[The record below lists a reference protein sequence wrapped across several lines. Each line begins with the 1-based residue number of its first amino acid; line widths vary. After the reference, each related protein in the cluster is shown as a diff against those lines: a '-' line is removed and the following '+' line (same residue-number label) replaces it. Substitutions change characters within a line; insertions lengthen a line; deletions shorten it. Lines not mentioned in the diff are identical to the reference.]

1 MPRGLLH
8 VLVDI
13 DTFALPYIVVAC
25 VVLFYL
31 HKTGA
36 PPGQTVVLGI
46 ILIYALLII
55 NLTLLPIRIDQGYN
69 EWARSVDWRHFV
81 TISMSGL
88 SAYLSARH
96 GIGNILMGIPFG
108 ILFPLAS
115 VGATSTRVLV
125 MSLTLSSGIEI
136 AQLALNVSG
145 YAFPFRA
152 IDSRDVVC
160 NVLGAMIGFAVY
172 CMLSWIYR
180 SVVQV
185 PPHQDKIW
193 RYFHLALTRQR
204 PPGEP

>member
-1 MPRGLLH
+1 M
-8 VLVDI
+8 
-13 DTFALPYIVVAC
+13 
-25 VVLFYL
+25 LFYL
-31 HKTGA
+31 HKRGA
-36 PPGQTVVLGI
+36 PPGRTFVLGI

-69 EWARSVDWRHFV
+69 EWARSVNWRHFV

-108 ILFPLAS
+108 ILFPFAS
-115 VGATSTRVLV
+115 VGATSTKVLV

-145 YAFPFRA
+145 YAFPFRE

-160 NVLGAMIGFAVY
+160 NVLGAMIGFAVFW
-172 CMLSWIYR
+172 MLSWRYR
-180 SVVQV
+180 GVVQA
-185 PPHQDKIW
+185 PPHQGKIW